1 MFVSH
6 VHSRVSL
13 QYHLA
18 SMEATIFH
26 HKFSIL
32 GRLHKLSSLPPPPVS
47 RCNRT
52 AHTLHQA
59 LAPTTIT
66 QQPTAPHLH
75 CSSLHPHLEQPVL
88 PSPHTHNS
96 LKSFLALPHPQL
108 FLPHHYQHSRLPLSL
123 QHLTFYRLRP
133 HLSHQC
139 RHQSQQVAPAVGIVV
154 AIMLGAL
161 CMIHLVYR
169 ACSFIESHNGNCE
182 CVGQLLL
189 IIVYFC
195 YSSSL

>member
-1 MFVSH
+1 
-6 VHSRVSL
+6 
-13 QYHLA
+13 
-18 SMEATIFH
+18 MEATIFH

-32 GRLHKLSSLPPPPVS
+32 AIGRLHKLSSLPPPPVS

-52 AHTLHQA
+52 PHTLHQA

-75 CSSLHPHLEQPVL
+75 RSSLHPHLEQLVL

-96 LKSFLALPHPQL
+96 LKSLLALPHPYL
-108 FLPHHYQHSRLPLSL
+108 FLPHHYLHSRLPLSL

-139 RHQSQQVAPAVGIVV
+139 RHQSQQVAPAVGVV
-154 AIMLGAL
+154 KISGSYHDHLGWFVFSL
-161 CMIHLVYR
+161 QS
-169 ACSFIESHNGNCE
+169 SFIETIMVIVNVLVNC
-182 CVGQLLL
+182 CSQ
-189 IIVYFC
+189 
-195 YSSSL
+195 